1 MAKHQLGI
9 GMVVG
14 SNLGEPK
21 LNIIFAKVTL
31 VSMTRPKPYM
41 LEF

>member
-1 MAKHQLGI
+1 MCLVI

-21 LNIIFAKVTL
+21 LNFIFAKL
-31 VSMTRPKPYM
+31 SFGLNMKG
-41 LEF
+41 

>member
-1 MAKHQLGI
+1 MKYELVEWFSI

-21 LNIIFAKVTL
+21 LSFPF
-31 VSMTRPKPYM
+31 R
-41 LEF
+41 